1 VEVEEVF
8 ARFREIKA
16 GIKSTRKAASISFG
30 DHKSGFQGT
39 GYDIVGVERWRP
51 GEPLKDVAWSLS
63 LRTYPDK
70 LYRVAR
76 MEPKELRTLIVVDL
90 SYSTLFQIS
99 QHASKAVLLLDL
111 IGVIGLTHAK
121 MNDPVGLLG
130 FSDRIELFL
139 KPKLGSTHV
148 FYMAHRIFDK
158 LRHEQTYPSKRRARF
173 PVAFEFIAGLKARHS
188 VVVISDLVDL
198 INDQESIDFRQLSRL
213 ASKHDI
219 TMLIL
224 DDPAEFR
231 VSSRLGHIRIA
242 DMETGEHTVVPSR
255 KAAAVRFD
263 VEKERERLR
272 AALRRQS
279 GIDSVVLAPHGYFN
293 ELSKFLAQRTAR

>member
-1 VEVEEVF
+1 MEVEEVF

-30 DHKSGFQGT
+30 EHKSGFQGT

-51 GEPLKDVAWSLS
+51 GEPLKDIAWSLS
-63 LRTYPDK
+63 LRTYPEK
-70 LYRVAR
+70 LYKVAR

-130 FSDRIELFL
+130 FSDRVELFL

-158 LRHEQTYPSKRRARF
+158 LRLEQTYPSKRRASF
-173 PVAFEFIAGLKARHS
+173 PVAFEFVAGLKARHS

-242 DMETGEHTVVPSR
+242 DMETGEHTVVPAR

-263 VEKERERLR
+263 IEKERERLR

>member
-30 DHKSGFQGT
+30 EHKSGFQGT

-51 GEPLKDVAWSLS
+51 GEPLKDIAWSLS
-63 LRTYPDK
+63 LRTYPEK
-70 LYRVAR
+70 LYKVAR

-130 FSDRIELFL
+130 FSDRVELFL

-158 LRHEQTYPSKRRARF
+158 LRLEQTYPSKRRASF
-173 PVAFEFIAGLKARHS
+173 PVAFEFVAGLKARHS

-242 DMETGEHTVVPSR
+242 DMETGEHTVVPAR

-263 VEKERERLR
+263 IEKERERLR